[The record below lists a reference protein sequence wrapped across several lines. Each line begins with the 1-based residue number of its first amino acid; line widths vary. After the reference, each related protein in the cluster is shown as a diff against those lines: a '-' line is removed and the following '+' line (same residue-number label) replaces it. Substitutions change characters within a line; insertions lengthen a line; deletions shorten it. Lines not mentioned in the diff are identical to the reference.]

1 MITKKIVDYQLIFCI
16 SAVNIALSRNI
27 NGKDIV
33 LPDIPDQPHHPA
45 ATFVYP
51 KREFGKKTIVR

>member
-1 MITKKIVDYQLIFCI
+1 MILKKNCGLLINFFCV
-16 SAVNIALSRNI
+16 SAVNMALSRNI
-27 NGKDIV
+27 TGKDIA

-51 KREFGKKTIVR
+51 KREFEDYC